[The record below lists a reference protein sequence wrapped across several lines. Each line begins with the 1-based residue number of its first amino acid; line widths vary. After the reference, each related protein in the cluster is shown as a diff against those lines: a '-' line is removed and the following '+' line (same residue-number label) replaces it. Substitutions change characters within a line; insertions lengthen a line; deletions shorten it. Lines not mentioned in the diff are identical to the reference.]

1 VFEDDQG
8 FVVVPDKQLTGRQA
22 AIAFDL
28 NRISRWPLHRAR
40 IDCLKAPDLLFVGR
54 IDENKAGDA
63 VRGRAGE
70 APEQQASGRMPY
82 EDVGRLNVRRPK
94 EIVEVLDLFIGALT
108 LGTCGIVID
117 CALT

>member
-1 VFEDDQG
+1 
-8 FVVVPDKQLTGRQA
+8 
-22 AIAFDL
+22 
-28 NRISRWPLHRAR
+28 
-40 IDCLKAPDLLFVGR
+40 
-54 IDENKAGDA
+54 
-63 VRGRAGE
+63 
-70 APEQQASGRMPY
+70 MPY